1 MAHVSARGLAAAE
14 EFATVGRFFEGV
26 QARTAGGGDF
36 CDFTFGNPHEMP
48 LPGLVAALRKSVEP
62 EREDWFA
69 YKASEAEPR
78 AVIAD
83 ALSRELGLGF
93 EPEDVTLT
101 QGAFGAIALA
111 FRLVMDKGAEVVIPV
126 PGWFCYAPMLRAADL
141 VPVRAALDPERFDLD
156 LAAIEAAISP
166 RTRMVVVNSPHNP
179 TGRIYPRADLE
190 ALAALLEAASARIG
204 ARIWLLSDEP
214 YRRIRFDGNGFVSP
228 AAVYPWT
235 LIDYSYGKVLLAPG
249 QRLGYL
255 ALSPLMPAAERQAL
269 RAACFP
275 CQMALGWTY
284 PDAVMQHAVPA
295 LEEVSIDIA
304 ALSRAAGPDAR
315 GAGAVGLPADPAG
328 RDLLPLGR
336 GARRRRGALRRRAGG
351 AGGAGHAGDAL
362 RAAGGLPHLADGE
375 RGDDRAGAAGVSGG
389 GLKRAEAG
397 EGVLGAVGGD
407 EDVVVVEGGDDVGA
421 DPDRGQRRGDR
432 RGQADG
438 LEARVDAEGDPA
450 EGRPARL
457 ADAAGLVGMDDHRH
471 PLLLAEGHQRA
482 RRRRAGLLTLT
493 KTHGSG
499 SRRGDEVG
507 DEAGEVALGRGHA
520 ARPKMRLPWSAR

>member
-1 MAHVSARGLAAAE
+1 MTYVSARALGAAE
-14 EFATVGRFFEGV
+14 EFAKVGRFFEEV
-26 QARTAGGGDF
+26 RARTAGGGDF

-78 AVIAD
+78 AVIAE
-83 ALSRELGLGF
+83 ALGRELGLGF

-190 ALAALLEAASARIG
+190 ALAALLEAASVRIG

-284 PDAVMQHAVPA
+284 PDAVMQYAVPA

-304 ALSRAAGPDAR
+304 AL
-315 GAGAVGLPADPAG
+315 
-328 RDLLPLGR
+328 
-336 GARRRRGALRRRAGG
+336 
-351 AGGAGHAGDAL
+351 
-362 RAAGGLPHLADGE
+362 
-375 RGDDRAGAAGVSGG
+375 
-389 GLKRAEAG
+389 
-397 EGVLGAVGGD
+397 
-407 EDVVVVEGGDDVGA
+407 
-421 DPDRGQRRGDR
+421 GQRRDRMLGALEQWGYRLTRPEGTFYLWGAAPGGDAVR
-432 RGQADG
+432 F
-438 LEARVDAEGDPA
+438 
-450 EGRPARL
+450 
-457 ADAAGLVGMDDHRH
+457 ADA
-471 PLLLAEGHQRA
+471 LAERGVLVMPGTLFERPGDFRISLTANAEMIERA
-482 RRRRAGLLTLT
+482 LPAFQ
-493 KTHGSG
+493 
-499 SRRGDEVG
+499 
-507 DEAGEVALGRGHA
+507 AVA
-520 ARPKMRLPWSAR
+520 